1 MVGQSLAPRPEASL
15 DASVG
20 WVPRILAQKAR
31 VAAAGRETTKSML
44 VATTVVFKRAYR
56 GLADRLVADGA
67 LEDADQIFFLFHEEI
82 QQLLDGDTSLKET
95 ANRRRQSLEY
105 QARLSFPEVFT
116 GAGIP
121 EDPVGFQEAPK
132 GGLVG
137 KPVSPG
143 CVEGTARVVR
153 TVEDL
158 QEVQSGDI
166 LIVPVVDV
174 GWTPCFAVIAGLA
187 TEIGSAVSHGAV
199 VAREYGVPAVVGLKG
214 ATHAF
219 TTGQRVRLDANLGTL
234 VRLEEQECV

>member
-1 MVGQSLAPRPEASL
+1 MVGQPHAPRPEASL

-44 VATTVVFKRAYR
+44 VATTVMFKRAYR

-116 GAGIP
+116 GAAS
-121 EDPVGFQEAPK
+121 QRT
-132 GGLVG
+132 LW
-137 KPVSPG
+137 VSGSP
-143 CVEGTARVVR
+143 R
-153 TVEDL
+153 
-158 QEVQSGDI
+158 
-166 LIVPVVDV
+166 
-174 GWTPCFAVIAGLA
+174 AVW
-187 TEIGSAVSHGAV
+187 
-199 VAREYGVPAVVGLKG
+199 
-214 ATHAF
+214 
-219 TTGQRVRLDANLGTL
+219 
-234 VRLEEQECV
+234 